1 MGLDCRSPTSPRH
14 YSHSSMRFAPI
25 PVPDEIVEIHRP
37 LGLFEPFRATI
48 YFDTPDRFKS
58 LPYMRGSS
66 RGFISQNEKAFA
78 FTGLSTLMDLG
89 IYGMNRVIKKVSRGA
104 EIDNAIESVIYSNG
118 CGEFEI
124 PHICS
129 VLLFPF
135 DAVSKITCHEDPASS
150 SEMELS
156 WKESSVVIFRVYKLC
171 FEFND
176 EEFSIST
183 PDSRVTNIVD
193 KANEIK
199 TNKPRI

>member
-1 MGLDCRSPTSPRH
+1 
-14 YSHSSMRFAPI
+14 
-25 PVPDEIVEIHRP
+25 
-37 LGLFEPFRATI
+37 
-48 YFDTPDRFKS
+48 
-58 LPYMRGSS
+58 
-66 RGFISQNEKAFA
+66 
-78 FTGLSTLMDLG
+78 MDLG

-150 SEMELS
+150 SEMELF
-156 WKESSVVIFRVYKLC
+156 WKESSVIIFRVYKLC

-183 PDSRVTNIVD
+183 PDSRVISLL
-193 KANEIK
+193 EHL
-199 TNKPRI
+199 R